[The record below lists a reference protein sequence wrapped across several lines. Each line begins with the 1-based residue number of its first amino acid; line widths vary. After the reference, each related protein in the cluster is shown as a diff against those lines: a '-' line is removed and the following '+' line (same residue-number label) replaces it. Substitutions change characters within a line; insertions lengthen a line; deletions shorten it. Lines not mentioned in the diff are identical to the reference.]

1 MTDHL
6 VFISYS
12 HADREVAERI
22 ANSLNDSGISVW
34 WDQWDIQPGDS
45 LITKIF
51 EHGLSQAT
59 HFLILLSAASVSSS
73 WVKEE
78 LSIATLRRIEEMVRV
93 IPVLVSDAEI
103 PSALRSLFWVD
114 LRGNFDTGIVRI
126 KNVILGISE
135 RPQMRQQPDVSLVEP
150 IAPYSRAATAIGNY
164 IIDLTS
170 NVGVAHTALRG
181 QDISENLDFPAETVN
196 DALDELAENG
206 LVRVVRTLGD
216 HPYSFFQA
224 EPTYVLYREFKSK
237 LDYDPDDD
245 IKKVAVVVAACNQAD
260 GPTLAQKTGL
270 QIDRLNL
277 AVDYLDDYGLAKVL
291 RFLGT
296 SPFTFGSVLATS
308 QTRRLAEKAC

>member
-1 MTDHL
+1 MSDHL

-12 HADREVAERI
+12 HADRSMAEAI

-51 EHGLSQAT
+51 EHGLSKAT
-59 HFLILLSAASVSSS
+59 HFIVLLSPASVNST

-78 LSIATLRRIEEMVRV
+78 LSIATIRRIEEMVRV
-93 IPVLVSDAEI
+93 IPVLVEDAEI

-114 LRGNFDTGIVRI
+114 LRSDFETGINRI

-135 RPQMRQQPDVSLVEP
+135 KPPNRQRPDVSLVEP
-150 IAPYSRAATAIGNY
+150 IQPYSRAATAIGNF
-164 IIDLTS
+164 IIRSPSD
-170 NVGVAHTALRG
+170 VGVAHTAFRG
-181 QDISENLDFPAETVN
+181 QDISSNLSLPPETVN
-196 DALDELAENG
+196 DALDELEANG
-206 LVRVVRTLGD
+206 LVRVVRTLGSN
-216 HPYSFFQA
+216 PYHFFQA
-224 EPTYVLYREFKSK
+224 EPTYVLYREFKSS
-237 LDYDPDDD
+237 LDYDPDED
-245 IKKVAVVVAACNQAD
+245 IKKVATAVAACDQVD
-260 GPTLAQKTGL
+260 GRTLAQQTGL
-270 QIDRLNL
+270 EIDRINL

-308 QTRRLAEKAC
+308 QTRRFAEKAC

>member
-1 MTDHL
+1 

-12 HADREVAERI
+12 HADRDVADRI
-22 ANSLNDSGISVW
+22 ANSLNKSGISVW

-51 EHGLSQAT
+51 EHGLAQAT
-59 HFLILLSAASVSSS
+59 HFIVLLSPASVSSS

-114 LRGNFDTGIVRI
+114 LRGDFETGIVRI

-135 RPQMRQQPDVSLVEP
+135 RPQMRQQPDISLVEP
-150 IAPYSRAATAIGNY
+150 IAPYSKAATAIGNY
-164 IIDLTS
+164 IINS
-170 NVGVAHTALRG
+170 SSKVGVAHTALRG
-181 QDISENLDFPAETVN
+181 QDISNDLSLPAETVN
-196 DALDELAENG
+196 DALDELVENG
-206 LVRVVRTLGD
+206 LIRVVRTLGD
-216 HPYSFFQA
+216 HPYNFFQA

-237 LDYDPDDD
+237 LGYDPDDD
-245 IKKVAVVVAACNQAD
+245 IKKVAAAVAACNQVD
-260 GPTLAQKTGL
+260 GPTLAQRTGL

-277 AVDYLDDYGLAKVL
+277 AVDYLDDYDLAKVL
-291 RFLGT
+291 RFFGT
-296 SPFTFGSVLATS
+296 SPFSFGSVLATS
-308 QTRRLAEKAC
+308 ETRRLAEKAC